1 MFFFSFVLCCKE
13 HHEHGTGYS
22 DFCLNCFNSYW
33 MILYL
38 FYTGCAD
45 IASQVMPTTELH
57 KEIYL
62 GSLKAAGC
70 EGGLVS
76 KHYKSI
82 DVRLNSLQC

>member
-1 MFFFSFVLCCKE
+1 
-13 HHEHGTGYS
+13 
-22 DFCLNCFNSYW
+22 
-33 MILYL
+33 MILYR

-45 IASQVMPTTELH
+45 IASQLMPTTELH

-62 GSLKAAGC
+62 GLLKAAGC